1 MLSVLGLTQ
10 SCPCHALRFYVGLF
24 GVEWCVVPPRPLVA
38 IPPFCFLVSRG
49 IGTVGFLL
57 VGFVVR
63 GCNVACGLRWL
74 CRPLLSPVV
83 PLVSLL
89 ILEQVMPS
97 VDSPAE
103 GGELLTF
110 VRVVWGDV
118 ALLTTEDVA
127 KRWVEP
133 EM

>member
-1 MLSVLGLTQ
+1 VLGLTQ
-10 SCPCHALRFYVGLF
+10 SCPCRALCFYVGLF
-24 GVEWCVVPPRPLVA
+24 GVEMVFVPPRPLVA
-38 IPPFCFLVSRG
+38 IPPFCFLVSG
-49 IGTVGFLL
+49 GVGTVGFLL
-57 VGFVVR
+57 VGFIVR
-63 GCNVACGLRWL
+63 RCNVACGLRWL
-74 CRPLLSPVV
+74 IRPLLSPVV

-89 ILEQVMPS
+89 ILEQAMPS

-110 VRVVWGDV
+110 VRVVWVDV

-127 KRWVEP
+127 KCWVEP

>member
-1 MLSVLGLTQ
+1 M
-10 SCPCHALRFYVGLF
+10 AEILF
-24 GVEWCVVPPRPLVA
+24 C
-38 IPPFCFLVSRG
+38 S
-49 IGTVGFLL
+49 T
-57 VGFVVR
+57 FVVR

-97 VDSPAE
+97 VDSPAK
-103 GGELLTF
+103 GGELLTL
-110 VRVVWGDV
+110 VRVVWVDV
-118 ALLTTEDVA
+118 ALLATEDVA